1 MDAKLV
7 EQITKL
13 VVEALADGDGSSTQA
28 SSERFIAITN
38 ENRSVASRNEP
49 FFERFRKGE
58 KEHSVGADNGQT
70 VELVETIEEKF
81 ENARSKTPAR
91 IGVGRTGSRPLT
103 ATMLKF
109 RYDHAAAVDSVYG
122 EVNEE
127 LLKKLDLFTIHT
139 KVENDADTYILRPD
153 LGRKLT
159 DEAKKVLQERCN
171 KNPQVQIIV
180 SNGLSA
186 EAINANLENVYRSFL
201 QSLEKLGL
209 STGTPFYIEKGRV
222 GLMDDIGELLQPDV
236 VVYLIG
242 ERPGL
247 VTAESMSAYICY
259 QPRHSTIESD
269 RTVVSNIHKGGIP
282 PVEAGA
288 FLGTVIEKILRYKA
302 SGVNLVKLEE

>member
-13 VVEALADGDGSSTQA
+13 VVEALADGDGSSKEK
-28 SSERFIAITN
+28 SSERLISITN
-38 ENRSVASRNEP
+38 ENRSAASHNAP
-49 FFERFRKGE
+49 FFERFRNGE
-58 KEHSVGADNGQT
+58 KEQPFRTDNEQT
-70 VELVETIEEKF
+70 VELVETVEEKF
-81 ENARSKTPAR
+81 NNARSKTPAR

-139 KVENDADTYILRPD
+139 KVENEAETYILRPD

-159 DEAKKVLQERCN
+159 DESKKVLQERCK

-288 FLGTVIEKILRYKA
+288 FLGTVIEKILKYKA